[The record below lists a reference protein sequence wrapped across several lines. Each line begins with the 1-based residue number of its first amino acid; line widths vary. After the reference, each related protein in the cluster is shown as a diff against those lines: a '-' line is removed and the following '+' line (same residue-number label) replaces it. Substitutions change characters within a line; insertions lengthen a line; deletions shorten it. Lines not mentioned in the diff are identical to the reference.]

1 MSDNQVATAAEY
13 SDQDTVIHMETIYHH
28 KSSGATQT
36 QEQTDSVATQPT
48 DSGGAQAYAA
58 NAQANSEGAQANAAG
73 AQAK

>member
-1 MSDNQVATAAEY
+1 MKKADVELSQ
-13 SDQDTVIHMETIYHH
+13 
-28 KSSGATQT
+28 
-36 QEQTDSVATQPT
+36 DSVATQPA